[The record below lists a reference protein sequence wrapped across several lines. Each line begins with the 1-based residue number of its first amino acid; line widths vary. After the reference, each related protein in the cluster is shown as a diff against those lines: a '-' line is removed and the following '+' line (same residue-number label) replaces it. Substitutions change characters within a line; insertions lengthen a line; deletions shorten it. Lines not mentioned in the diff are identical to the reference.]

1 MDRNFERMMD
11 MWAELLD
18 EIGRAPSMTTQF
30 RRPHRDVDVN
40 EENGVLTITAEMA
53 GIEEEAVDI
62 EVSNRTVT
70 IKGKSDRKDFNWSNT
85 FAYDLDPESAEAA
98 MVNGILDVTIAKL
111 EKTSAVKVKVNE

>member
-11 MWAELLD
+11 MWADLLD

-62 EVSNRTVT
+62 VVSNRTVT
-70 IKGKSDRKDFNWSNT
+70 IKGKSDRKDFDWSNT
-85 FAYDLDPESAEAA
+85 VFDL
-98 MVNGILDVTIAKL
+98 
-111 EKTSAVKVKVNE
+111 